1 MSVDIKKLTEQQKDV
16 ISDTV
21 QYRFYH
27 RITERNVYEWLNN
40 FKQAEVDLA
49 IEILKHIDY
58 YREDD
63 IISILKGYLID
74 YVKKNSLHLH
84 FVPVGK
90 AGKSGQMI
98 VYVIQGVL
106 KPY

>member
-40 FKQAEVDLA
+40 FKQAWSALTAPSVLQVLVLAEGVNRRLKYEV
-49 IEILKHIDY
+49 
-58 YREDD
+58 
-63 IISILKGYLID
+63 
-74 YVKKNSLHLH
+74 
-84 FVPVGK
+84 
-90 AGKSGQMI
+90 
-98 VYVIQGVL
+98 
-106 KPY
+106 

>member
-16 ISDTV
+16 ISGIV

-27 RITERNVYEWLNN
+27 RITERNVYDWLNN
-40 FKQAEVDLA
+40 FKQEEVDLA

-63 IISILKGYLID
+63 IISILKP
-74 YVKKNSLHLH
+74 S
-84 FVPVGK
+84 
-90 AGKSGQMI
+90 AGFRRCFGRHAGNAYDGQC
-98 VYVIQGVL
+98 Q
-106 KPY
+106 

>member
-58 YREDD
+58 YSGIRGTGTF
-63 IISILKGYLID
+63 INTFGTIYSLKNRYPC
-74 YVKKNSLHLH
+74 V
-84 FVPVGK
+84 
-90 AGKSGQMI
+90 A
-98 VYVIQGVL
+98 
-106 KPY
+106 